1 MKGYQPESYLFYDRP
16 YNVRF
21 RVELKENVDGKLLSE
36 TANKVIKRYP
46 YFSVQVTVDGDGK
59 YVIEPNDRP
68 IIVEETRFPNYPL
81 GSEEVNYHMASI
93 DYMENI
99 IFFNVSH
106 SLAGASGILPWVK
119 SVLYEYITEKHG
131 ISLDSSGINLTD
143 SELLPGETAFPC
155 WEAVKDAEPFGEY
168 KGGSG
173 HFLTMDYREAAQNPG
188 AGGNG
193 YYCIEIGQTEL
204 MKYVRANDASP
215 GTIVSVFMFK
225 ALDSVF
231 GEDIP
236 VITCG
241 MAHNFKDLVNCP
253 NTYEDLTRTIHI
265 KYTRDMSDW
274 PTDKLGTTTRGMVMM
289 QSQKENAVYDLKKL
303 MEYHKRI
310 DSFPTLEEKRD
321 FCRTQG
327 KFIGDV
333 RDTFNVSYVGKSDW
347 GSLEPYIKSVY
358 TVANG
363 HLNVEINSCN
373 DMFYLCFH
381 QVVNNKGYFE
391 AFLKVLDE
399 EGIKYKVTGFFER
412 NLPGTKLP
420 N

>member
-310 DSFPTLEEKRD
+310 DSFPTLEEKRE

>member
-16 YNVRF
+16 YNVRI
-21 RVELKENVDGKLLSE
+21 RMELKENVDGKLLSE

-68 IIVEETRFPNYPL
+68 IIVSETRFPNYPL

-106 SLAGASGILPWVK
+106 SLAGASGIFPWVK
-119 SVLYEYITEKHG
+119 SVLYEYITKKYG
-131 ISLDSSGINLTD
+131 ISLDSSGINLPD
-143 SELLPGETAFPC
+143 SELLPGETAFPR
-155 WEAVKDAEPFGEY
+155 WEDLKDAKTFGEY

-173 HFLTMDYREAAQNPG
+173 HFLTKDYREAAQNPG

-193 YYCIEIGQTEL
+193 YYCIEIEQTEL

-253 NTYEDLTRTIHI
+253 NTYEDLTRTLHL

-274 PTDKLGTTTRGMVMM
+274 PTDKLGTITRGMVMM

-310 DSFPTLEEKRD
+310 DSFPTLEEKRE

>member
-1 MKGYQPESYLFYDRP
+1 MKKYQPESYLFYDRP
-16 YNVRF
+16 YNVRI
-21 RVELKENVDGKLLSE
+21 RVELKENVDGRLLSE

-46 YFSVQVTVDGDGK
+46 YFSVRAVVDEDGK
-59 YVIEPNDRP
+59 YVIEHNSLPL
-68 IIVEETRFPNYPL
+68 VVTETRFPNYPL
-81 GSEEVNYHMASI
+81 GAEEVNFHMASI

-119 SVLYEYITEKHG
+119 SVLYQYISEKDQVT
-131 ISLDSSGINLTD
+131 LDPTGINLPD
-143 SELLPGETAFPC
+143 SELLPGETAFPSF
-155 WEAVKDAEPFGEY
+155 EELADDATFGEY

-173 HFLTMDYREAAQNPG
+173 YFLTMDYREAAQNPD

-193 YYCIEIGQTEL
+193 YYCIEIEQAEL

-215 GTIVSVFMFK
+215 GTIVSVFMFR
-225 ALDSVF
+225 ALDRVF
-231 GEDIP
+231 SDDIP

-265 KYTRDMSDW
+265 KYTRNMSDW
-274 PTDKLGTTTRGMVMM
+274 PTDELGTITRGMVLL

-303 MEYHKRI
+303 MEYHKKI
-310 DSFPTLEEKRD
+310 DSFPTLEEKRE

-347 GSLEPYIKSVY
+347 GSLAQYIQSVY

-373 DMFYLCFH
+373 DKFFLCFH

-399 EGIKYKVTGFFER
+399 EGIKYTVKGFFER
-412 NLPGTKLP
+412 NMPGTKLP
-420 N
+420 V

>member
-1 MKGYQPESYLFYDRP
+1 MKEYQPESYLFYDRP
-16 YNVRF
+16 YNVRI

-46 YFSVQVTVDGDGK
+46 YFSVQVAVDGAGK
-59 YVIEPNDRP
+59 YVIEPNERP
-68 IIVEETRFPNYPL
+68 IIVAETRFPNYPL

-310 DSFPTLEEKRD
+310 DSFPTLEEKRE